1 MPRGILG
8 QLALH
13 LEGFAVAATACQG
26 VLLLTLDARHISMC
40 VGPQRFRRV
49 SVRPV
54 PGTGATVARCA
65 KLARITAFAIN
76 VPILT
81 IADVLG
87 PNVLLTGLAEGTL
100 LVVALALGDNPLVVE
115 DLAVAAGTGSIVALL
130 RHDGRGVQELKHV
143 AAGHGVGG
151 AAVLLAVAT
160 LADDRS
166 VRGVT
171 GNELVEGAVAVPAG
185 EALLVVV
192 AVQGHHLLSWEHLHE
207 ASDELKNF

>member
-1 MPRGILG
+1 MTDLVFSVEDGV
-8 QLALH
+8 
-13 LEGFAVAATACQG
+13 EGE
-26 VLLLTLDARHISMC
+26 LLLA
-40 VGPQRFRRV
+40 G
-49 SVRPV
+49 
-54 PGTGATVARCA
+54 GAGGA
-65 KLARITAFAIN
+65 
-76 VPILT
+76 
-81 IADVLG
+81 
-87 PNVLLTGLAEGTL
+87 L

-130 RHDGRGVQELKHV
+130 RHDGRGVQELEHV

-160 LADDRS
+160 LADDLS

-207 ASDELKNF
+207 ASDEMKKF